1 MQDLVTVFGGSGFV
15 GRQVVRTLAKAGW
28 RVRVA
33 VRRPHLAEDLRLGGE
48 VGQIQIVQANVR
60 HAGSV
65 AAALVGADA
74 CVNAVGQAVE
84 RGRQSFEAVHVEGA
98 RQIAEASGRAG
109 VRRLVQFSGVG
120 ASADSPS
127 KYARARAAGEAAV
140 REAFPTADILRPSVV
155 FGANDHVTTL
165 FARMAAMS
173 PVLPLVGAGTRLQP
187 VYVGD
192 IALAVRNLLADE
204 TPGGRTFEL
213 GGPAVVTMREL
224 VEQICAEIQ
233 RRPALIA
240 LPFPIA
246 GLMARGGD
254 LAAALG
260 LPTPLTSDQVEL
272 LREDN
277 VAGAAPGLAELD
289 VVPTPLA
296 AVVGGYLYR
305 YRPGG
310 QYADNLKR
318 ASA

>member
-15 GRQVVRTLAKAGW
+15 GRQVVRALARGDW

-33 VRRPHLAEDLRLGGE
+33 VRKPHLAEDLRLAGD
-48 VGQIQIVQANVR
+48 VGQVQLVQANIR
-60 HAGSV
+60 HDGSV
-65 AAALVGADA
+65 AAALDGASA

-84 RGRQSFEAVHVEGA
+84 RGPQTFEAVHVEGA
-98 RQIAEASGRAG
+98 RRVAEAARKTGA
-109 VRRLVQFSGVG
+109 RRLVQLSGIG
-120 ASADSPS
+120 ASETSSS

-140 REAFPTADILRPSVV
+140 REAFPNADILRPSVV

-173 PVLPLVGAGTRLQP
+173 PVVPLIGADTRLQP

-192 IALAVRNLLADE
+192 IAQAARRLLATE
-204 TPGGRTFEL
+204 TIGGGLYEL
-213 GGPAVVTMREL
+213 GGPEVLTVREL
-224 VEQICAEIQ
+224 VERICAETQ
-233 RRPALIA
+233 RRPGLIP
-240 LPFPIA
+240 LPFFAA

-254 LAAALG
+254 LAAAIG
-260 LPTPLTSDQVEL
+260 LPAPITTDQVEL

-277 VAGAAPGLAELD
+277 VATGPGLADLGVAPTSLD
-289 VVPTPLA
+289 SVL
-296 AVVGGYLYR
+296 GSYLYR

-318 ASA
+318 AGA

>member
-15 GRQVVRTLAKAGW
+15 GRQVVRALARGDW

-33 VRRPHLAEDLRLGGE
+33 VRKPHLAEDLRLAGD
-48 VGQIQIVQANVR
+48 VGQVQLVQANIR
-60 HAGSV
+60 HDGSV
-65 AAALVGADA
+65 AAALDGASA

-84 RGRQSFEAVHVEGA
+84 RGPQTFEAVHVEGA
-98 RQIAEASGRAG
+98 RRVAEAARKAG
-109 VRRLVQFSGVG
+109 ARRLVQLSGIG
-120 ASADSPS
+120 ASETSSS

-140 REAFPTADILRPSVV
+140 REAFPNADILRPSVV

-173 PVLPLVGAGTRLQP
+173 PVVPLIGADTRLQP

-192 IALAVRNLLADE
+192 IAQAARRLLATE
-204 TPGGRTFEL
+204 TIGGGLYEL
-213 GGPAVVTMREL
+213 GGPEVLTVREL
-224 VEQICAEIQ
+224 VERICAETQ
-233 RRPALIA
+233 RRPGLIP
-240 LPFPIA
+240 LPFFAA

-254 LAAALG
+254 LAAAIG
-260 LPTPLTSDQVEL
+260 LPAPITTDQVEL

-277 VAGAAPGLAELD
+277 VATGPGLADLGVAPTSLD
-289 VVPTPLA
+289 SVL
-296 AVVGGYLYR
+296 GSYLYR

-318 ASA
+318 AGA